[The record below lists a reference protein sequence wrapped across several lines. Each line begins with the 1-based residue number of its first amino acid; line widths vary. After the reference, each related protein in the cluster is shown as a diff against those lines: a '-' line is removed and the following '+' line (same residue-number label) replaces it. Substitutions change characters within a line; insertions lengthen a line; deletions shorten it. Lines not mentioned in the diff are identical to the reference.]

1 MKKFHL
7 KQILNNLSLSKF
19 KKGICLEELFKIHPF
34 SINFDLFKNLILN
47 EKNFIVFENENK
59 IYLKDSYYQTQNFL
73 LFEQEHY
80 NIIYLKTLF
89 KEETNIIINIYK
101 LLIDYPKITY
111 QKICSEIFRLYN
123 IKKDIKQISHYCM
136 KLIKKQ
142 LIKNNQINSIEK
154 INELN
159 NVEKIYNN
167 IEKIN
172 YDSIKETLEK
182 KNNINNNN
190 NNILTKNINFDY
202 KLCQFPKNILK
213 IQPNEKLSLNKFFIS
228 NRFSFI
234 IDNSEIKN
242 NIFFHLL
249 LNKEKGL
256 TTNEICLLCDFIG
269 REKTLNKLMLS
280 LEEKNEIAHKVMREG
295 KKMEFLYF
303 CKDENKIDNY
313 VKNLVDYYNNYNSDS
328 NEIKN
333 FKNVSNDDN
342 IQIKNEEQ
350 NEKNT
355 FENNLL
361 NEIQVF
367 INNEILE
374 DLNEI
379 DYNFILNLMKENNL
393 KITTQ
398 NENSKHINICLY
410 ILTIEQ
416 KMKKYFNS
424 NIYNRYI
431 FILNQIQTKKV
442 LTLNELK
449 QLILELLEKKK
460 DYMIDRKT
468 LKRILFSLEKMK
480 LIKISKFELTM
491 KSMLQTYLNEKEE
504 IKQEKI
510 IALRRDINE
519 NDQNIINNIIERI
532 KPQKKSI
539 QKNNNLIKKF
549 SDDDPI
555 KNKINNLIANSK
567 INLKQKNIFVLFNK
581 IKEIYNNHK
590 INKFDL
596 KISFMKLRRNNAIK
610 NFSEKIFEKKD
621 LKSEEKNFYMNINN
635 YLEESQINNF
645 IIPSYILNKKIQKN
659 NFNFYDNDNF
669 MNNFNLFSDD
679 YYKKLLKNKIKQNNQ
694 INFDIFQKKILNH
707 FDIKNFSENFLS
719 KKRKFNDL
727 NNRIKYYGK
736 FRYEPKKKIKN
747 CRWDKIFEMNQLIEI
762 IYRIPGITLNK
773 LKQNLQIGIE
783 RDGLINEFIE
793 FLCNLNILKIFEKD
807 NFIYDDTCLYIGNNF
822 NLFVD
827 V

>member
-7 KQILNNLSLSKF
+7 KQILNNLSLSKY
-19 KKGICLEELFKIHPF
+19 KKGISLEELFKIHNF
-34 SINFDLFKNLILN
+34 SINFDLFKNLIIN
-47 EKNFIVFENENK
+47 EKNFIIFENEKK

-142 LIKNNQINSIEK
+142 LIKNNQLNSIEK

-159 NVEKIYNN
+159 NVENIYNK

-172 YDSIKETLEK
+172 FNLIKEK
-182 KNNINNNN
+182 KINNNN

-202 KLCQFPKNILK
+202 KLCFYPKNILNIEK
-213 IQPNEKLSLNKFFIS
+213 NEKLSTNKFFIS

-234 IDNSEIKN
+234 IDKSEIKN

-280 LEEKNEIAHKVMREG
+280 LEDKNEITHKIMREG

-303 CKDENKIDNY
+303 CKDENKIDEY
-313 VKNLVDYYNNYNSDS
+313 VKKLVNYYNKISNLKNEKNVLNENNIN
-328 NEIKN
+328 NEI
-333 FKNVSNDDN
+333 
-342 IQIKNEEQ
+342 IQ
-350 NEKNT
+350 NEKNSI
-355 FENNLL
+355 ENNLL

-379 DYNFILNLMKENNL
+379 DYNFILNLMKENKL
-393 KITTQ
+393 KITSEK
-398 NENSKHINICLY
+398 NNSKHINICLY

-539 QKNNNLIKKF
+539 QKNININNNNEQ
-549 SDDDPI
+549 I

-581 IKEIYNNHK
+581 IKEIYNKHK
-590 INKFDL
+590 INKIDL
-596 KISFMKLRRNNAIK
+596 KICFMKIRRNNAIK
-610 NFSEKIFEKKD
+610 NYCEKIFEKKD
-621 LKSEEKNFYMNINN
+621 LKSEENNFYLNINN
-635 YLEESQINNF
+635 FLEESKINNF
-645 IIPSYILNKKIQKN
+645 IIPNYILNKKIQKN
-659 NFNFYDNDNF
+659 NFTQNDNF
-669 MNNFNLFSDD
+669 YNNFYLFSDD
-679 YYKKLLKNKIKQNNQ
+679 YYKKLLKNKIKQNNL
-694 INFDIFQKKILNH
+694 INFDINHKNFH
-707 FDIKNFSENFLS
+707 FDIKNFSEKFLQ
-719 KKRKFNDL
+719 KKRKFNDF
-727 NNRIKYYGK
+727 NNKFKYYGK

-747 CRWDKIFEMNQLIEI
+747 CRWDQIFDMNQLIEI
-762 IYRIPGITLNK
+762 IYRIPGITLNQ
-773 LKQNLQIGIE
+773 LKQKLHIGME

-793 FLCNLNILKIFEKD
+793 FLCNLNILEIFENDK
-807 NFIYDDTCLYIGNNF
+807 FIYDDTCLYIGNNF